1 MNNVCFISLENKI
14 AERSGRTKASKGTPK
29 NIIALNSSNFEQKN
43 AILFLCDV

>member
-1 MNNVCFISLENKI
+1 MCVSFLWKI
-14 AERSGRTKASKGTPK
+14 KLRRDLDGTKASKGTPK